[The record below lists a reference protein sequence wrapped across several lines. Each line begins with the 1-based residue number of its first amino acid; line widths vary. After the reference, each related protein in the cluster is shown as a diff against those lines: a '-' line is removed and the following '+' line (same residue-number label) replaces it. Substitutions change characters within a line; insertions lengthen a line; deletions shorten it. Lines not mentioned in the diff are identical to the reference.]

1 MEDNFFGD
9 EPLRMKDGLSDEESL
24 QALIEYAKKY
34 PSLQKYVQTFTPEEM
49 GSLIFIGNGPD
60 ITIQGMHYPDE
71 ALDLDSIPNIFPG
84 AEEGTIIA
92 AFPDSL
98 LKTFTDLVIQK
109 IDEEYQDA
117 FWEKLVGAMLES
129 VLDIM
134 DGEIPNLDLDKL
146 L

>member
-9 EPLRMKDGLSDEESL
+9 EPLRMEDGLSDEDAL

-49 GSLIFIGNGPD
+49 GSLIFIGNGPG

-71 ALDLDSIPNIFPG
+71 ALDLDNIPNIFPG
-84 AEEGTIIA
+84 SEEGTIIA